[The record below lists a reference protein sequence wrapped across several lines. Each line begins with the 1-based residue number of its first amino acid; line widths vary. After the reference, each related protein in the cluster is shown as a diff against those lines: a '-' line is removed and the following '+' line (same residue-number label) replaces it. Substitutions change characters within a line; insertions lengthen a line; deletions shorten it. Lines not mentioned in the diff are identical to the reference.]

1 MDFIGYFDYVTC
13 IFQIYLWWFFMMT
26 QFIPY
31 SGLLED
37 EVVFY
42 MVVGNFVCVYLYGQL
57 MMLLLQDA
65 LHVLRDQI
73 LPNRSTPTIAEKNEA
88 SSSGNDN
95 DARVNEPNRDL
106 EVTQALRT
114 QIEIQK
120 LLHEQLKVPRCL
132 LVIML

>member
-1 MDFIGYFDYVTC
+1 MEKKINSSDT
-13 IFQIYLWWFFMMT
+13 
-26 QFIPY
+26 
-31 SGLLED
+31 
-37 EVVFY
+37 
-42 MVVGNFVCVYLYGQL
+42 
-57 MMLLLQDA
+57 
-65 LHVLRDQI
+65 LHALRDQI

-106 EVTQALRT
+106 RVTEALRT

>member
-1 MDFIGYFDYVTC
+1 MEKKKK
-13 IFQIYLWWFFMMT
+13 FFR
-26 QFIPY
+26 Y
-31 SGLLED
+31 SACSQRS
-37 EVVFY
+37 
-42 MVVGNFVCVYLYGQL
+42 NTSK
-57 MMLLLQDA
+57 
-65 LHVLRDQI
+65 
-73 LPNRSTPTIAEKNEA
+73 STPTIAEKNEA

-106 EVTQALRT
+106 RVTEALRT